1 MNRKAMTD
9 PESLLGSSG
18 RSESILENRRSEVR
32 YSCRFKCYY
41 TTIEDEKRQLEGGET
56 WLIGKTVDVSLHGIA
71 LIIRRPYVPGTI
83 VVIAPLL
90 SGWNQEREL
99 LARVAYVRRETDEGW
114 RVGCELVRALTQDE
128 LVFLVGN
135 AE

>member
-1 MNRKAMTD
+1 MTD

-18 RSESILENRRSEVR
+18 RSESILEDRRSEVR
-32 YSCRFKCYY
+32 YACRFKCYY

-56 WLIGKTVDVSLHGIA
+56 WLIGKTVDLSLHGIA
-71 LIIRRPYVPGTI
+71 LITRRPYAPGTI
-83 VVIAPLL
+83 VVIVPLL

-99 LARVAYVRRETDEGW
+99 LTRVAHLHRETDEGW
-114 RVGCELVRALTQDE
+114 RLGCQLVRALTQEE